1 MEKYWIKS
9 PIDNQYSGALR
20 FEKNISL
27 NGLVSSANLLV
38 SAVGLYEVLINEQK
52 VGDRVF
58 TPGFTSY
65 NKRGIQYQEY
75 DVTNNLSVLNTIAI
89 MVAPGWAV
97 GHIGYAGNEKIYA
110 DHMSICAKLIVTYD
124 DGNTEEFVTDS
135 SWSVYTSEI
144 TFADIYQGETIDKT
158 HNPQLLG
165 LSVNDDIKYKLIKD
179 LGEPVCEH
187 EILTAKLLTTPKG
200 EKVLDFS
207 QNMTGYVSLKIKG
220 KKGSRVK
227 LSFGEVLDKDGNF
240 YNENYRTSKN
250 EVMYIL
256 SGEEDYF
263 KPKFSFQGFRYV
275 RLDEYPLD
283 EIKVDGFRAIVVH
296 SNMDRIGNFSCGNEK
311 INQLYHNIIW
321 GQKSNYLDIPT
332 DCPQR
337 DERLGWTGDAQV
349 FCRTAGTNFNVRK
362 FFDKWL
368 SDLRSEQ
375 AENGEIYGTCPETKG
390 MTSREHTRTSAAWGD
405 AATIIPWTMYQLY
418 GDKKIL
424 SDNFDMMCRWVDY
437 IHSAGDKEFL
447 WLNGWHYGDWLALDA
462 GEDSYQGATSTD
474 LIASAFFAY
483 STQLVISAGEVLG
496 KDISKYRELYQN
508 IIKAFRE
515 EYLNDILSYDLDINQ
530 EIDILGGRI
539 TQTAMVLILKLNLC
553 TEVEKALIVDN
564 LVKLIDYFGGKM
576 STGFVGTPYILHA
589 LSNNGRVDVAYKLLF
604 NEESPSWLYSVNKGA
619 TTMWEHWN
627 GIKEDG
633 SFWSADMNSFNHY
646 AYGAVG
652 DWLYGVAAGIKIDE
666 AGYKKVSIEP
676 KPDRRLGYVKC
687 SVETSYG
694 ELVSNWEYSGEKIIF
709 DITIPKGV
717 TANIKL
723 FDEHTQET
731 GSGYYHFEWNCQDL
745 VDTKLS

>member
-1 MEKYWIKS
+1 MGKYWIKS
-9 PIDNQYSGALR
+9 PIDDQYSGALR

-75 DVTNNLSVLNTIAI
+75 DVSNNLSSLNTIAI
-89 MVAPGWAV
+89 TVAPGWAV
-97 GHIGYAGNEKIYA
+97 GHIGYAGNERIYA

-124 DGNTEEFVTDS
+124 DGNKEEFVTDS
-135 SWSVYTSEI
+135 SWSVYTNQI
-144 TFADIYQGETIDKT
+144 TFADIYNGETIDKT
-158 HNPQLLG
+158 HNPKLLG
-165 LSVNDDIKYKLIKD
+165 FAVDDDVKYRLTQD
-179 LGEPVCEH
+179 LGEPVLEH

-200 EKVLDFS
+200 EKVLDFG

-220 KKGSRVK
+220 EKGSRVK

-240 YNENYRTSKN
+240 YNENYRTAKN
-250 EVMYIL
+250 EVINIL
-256 SGEEDYF
+256 SGEDDYF

-283 EIKVDGFRAIVVH
+283 EIEVDGFRAIVVH
-296 SNMDRIGNFSCGNEK
+296 SNMDRIGNFSCGNDK

-390 MTSREHTRTSAAWGD
+390 MTNREHTRTSAAWGD

-483 STQLVISAGEVLG
+483 STQLVISAGEALG
-496 KDISKYRELYQN
+496 KDVSKYRKLYQN

-530 EIDILGGRI
+530 EIDTLSGKI
-539 TQTAMVLILKLNLC
+539 TQTAMVLILQFNLC
-553 TEVEKALIVDN
+553 TKAEKTHIVDN

-604 NEESPSWLYSVNKGA
+604 NEESPSWLCSVNKGA

-666 AGYKKVSIEP
+666 AGYKRVTFAPI
-676 KPDRRLGYVKC
+676 PDERLGFAEA
-687 SVETSYG
+687 SVNTPYG
-694 ELVSNWEYSGEKIIF
+694 ELISSWKYENGDVKF
-709 DITIPKGV
+709 RFVIPKGV
-717 TANIKL
+717 TANIILPNGVTKTVDDGEYL
-723 FDEHTQET
+723 F
-731 GSGYYHFEWNCQDL
+731 
-745 VDTKLS
+745 

>member
-1 MEKYWIKS
+1 MKGVLIMEKYWIKA
-9 PIDNQYSGALR
+9 PIDNHYSGALR

-27 NGLVSSANLLV
+27 NGLVLSANLLV

-97 GHIGYAGNEKIYA
+97 GHIGYAGNERIYA

-135 SWSVYTSEI
+135 SWSVYTSQI
-144 TFADIYQGETIDKT
+144 RFADIYHGETIDKT
-158 HNPQLLG
+158 YIPKLLG
-165 LSVNDDIKYKLIKD
+165 LAVNDEVKHNLIKD
-179 LGEPVCEH
+179 LGEPVREQ

-250 EVMYIL
+250 EVIYIL

-296 SNMDRIGNFSCGNEK
+296 SDMDRIGKFSCGNDK

-349 FCRTAGTNFNVRK
+349 FCRTAGINFNVRK

-375 AENGEIYGTCPETKG
+375 AENGEIYGTCPETIG

-418 GDKKIL
+418 GDQKIL
-424 SDNFDMMCRWVDY
+424 LDNFDMMCRWVDY

-483 STQLVISAGEVLG
+483 STQLVIWAGEVLG

-515 EYLNDILSYDLDINQ
+515 EYLNDILSYDLDITQ
-530 EIDILGGRI
+530 KIDILGGRI

-553 TEVEKALIVDN
+553 TEAEKAYIVDN

-576 STGFVGTPYILHA
+576 STGFVGTPYLLHA
-589 LSNNGRVDVAYKLLF
+589 LSDNGRVDVAYDLLF
-604 NEESPSWLYSVNKGA
+604 NEETPSWLYSVNKGA

-666 AGYKKVSIEP
+666 AGYKKVTIEP
-676 KPDRRLGYVKC
+676 KPDKRLGYVKC
-687 SVETSYG
+687 SVATSYG

-709 DITIPKGV
+709 DITIPKGMI
-717 TANIKL
+717 ANIKL
-723 FDEHTQET
+723 SDEHTQEI
-731 GSGYYHFEWNCQDL
+731 GAGYYHFEL
-745 VDTKLS
+745 